1 MPKVV
6 YETITNFP
14 PAAATVVTV
23 CVFLMLA
30 AMAIWFACKVI
41 IAAYEKWCAIYLSI
55 LKAETK
61 LAEVKSRT
69 DAEAV
74 NIWIHKYYTQKDLA
88 AKASHRAD
96 QERYNKQQIAK
107 GEAYMERRKTA

>member
-6 YETITNFP
+6 YETITSFP
-14 PAAATVVTV
+14 SAAATVVTV

-55 LKAETK
+55 L
-61 LAEVKSRT
+61 
-69 DAEAV
+69 EA
-74 NIWIHKYYTQKDLA
+74 
-88 AKASHRAD
+88 
-96 QERYNKQQIAK
+96 ERYILSLKSSFA
-107 GEAYMERRKTA
+107 

>member
-1 MPKVV
+1 MKVI
-6 YETITNFP
+6 YKTITTLP

-23 CVFLMLA
+23 CVFIMLA